1 MMLGRKTLLIN
12 PPLIDGV
19 AFTRQGRCQERE
31 DVLGTTKPPYT
42 LALLAELLRRAGC
55 DVRLIDATA
64 TRVTTAEVMARLD
77 REGFQP
83 TLILFPSTTPTLDA
97 DVAEMSAI
105 KQRFGAPMFC
115 FGPHASTAP
124 AQSMARVPQ
133 VDGMFVGEPE
143 DAVQQ
148 LAALDSLDRLG
159 EIPSLTWRR
168 NGTVIP
174 HRAHGSYAG
183 FLSMPFPA
191 WDLLDLKG
199 YSLPLVNK
207 PYVIIETSRG
217 CPYTCDFCV
226 APIHQGHK
234 FRERSAR
241 TLVSEIERVNKELG
255 VEFFYLWGDT
265 VTLNVKSFTA
275 FCDELIARQLP
286 IQWFGNARAD
296 NLTDPAFVH
305 RLRRAGCWMLALG
318 IESESDEV
326 RKDMAK
332 RLERHKIIT
341 AFANMRQAG
350 IKSFAFFIF
359 GYPGDTKETMRRTT
373 DYAIELNPDF
383 ANFYPA
389 VPYPGT
395 ELYEKCVRAGLL
407 TAEAAEDWTK
417 LEYSYYVL
425 SGNGMDSSLVM
436 SSINR
441 ARRRFFL
448 RPSYMVNHATDLA
461 RIVATKQ
468 SVAFQTAKRL
478 FFGNGAASGAYR
490 EGVVSGFSRTTEAPR
505 SVERG

>member
-1 MMLGRKTLLIN
+1 MMLGCKTLLIN
-12 PPLIDGV
+12 PPLINGV

-42 LALLAELLRRAGC
+42 LTLLAELLRRAGC
-55 DVRLIDATA
+55 EVRLIDATA
-64 TRVTTAEVMARLD
+64 TRLTTADVIARLD
-77 REGFQP
+77 REGFTP
-83 TLILFPSTTPTLDA
+83 TLIVFPSTTPTLDA

-143 DAVQQ
+143 DGVQQ
-148 LAALDSLDRLG
+148 LAALDSLEKLG
-159 EIPSLTWRR
+159 DIASLTWRR
-168 NGTVIP
+168 DGIVMP
-174 HRAHGSYAG
+174 HRAQGSYAG
-183 FLSMPFPA
+183 FLNMPFPA
-191 WDLLDLKG
+191 WDLLDLKS
-199 YSLPLVNK
+199 YSLPLVDK
-207 PYVIIETSRG
+207 PYVIVETSRG

-234 FRERSAR
+234 FRERNAK
-241 TLVSEIERVNKELG
+241 TLVSEIERAYRELG

-275 FCDELIARQLP
+275 FCDELIDRQLP

-318 IESESDEV
+318 IESESDAV

-332 RLERHKIIT
+332 RLERQKIMT

-359 GYPGDTKETMRRTT
+359 GYPGDTKETMDRTT
-373 DYAIELNPDF
+373 KYAIELEPDF

-395 ELYEKCVRAGLL
+395 ELYEKCVRGGLL
-407 TAEAAEDWTK
+407 TPEAANDWRRM
-417 LEYSYYVL
+417 EYSYYVL
-425 SGNGMDSSLVM
+425 SGNGIDPSLVM

-448 RPSYMVNHATDLA
+448 RPRYMVNHAGDLA
-461 RIVATKQ
+461 RIVASKQ
-468 SVAFQTAKRL
+468 SVALQTARRL
-478 FFGNGAASGAYR
+478 FFGAAEDTAGQAMLKQPAPSSG
-490 EGVVSGFSRTTEAPR
+490 VSVADG
-505 SVERG
+505 